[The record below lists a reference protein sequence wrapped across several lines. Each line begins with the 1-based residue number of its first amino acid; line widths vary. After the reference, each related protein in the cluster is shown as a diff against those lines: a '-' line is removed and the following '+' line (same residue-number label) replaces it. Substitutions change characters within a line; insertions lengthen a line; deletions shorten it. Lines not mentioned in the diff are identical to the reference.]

1 MSWHLVQCRND
12 CSPPWKNLSF
22 TVEGENNFKPRS
34 GKWEPYSLKG
44 KKNIICQSI
53 IYFFWHLMKSHL
65 PACFVWAFFPKFR
78 SVTVP
83 YSQSH
88 SHSEC
93 THQSISWKSDL
104 PDTPAMQVR
113 HTNIFLLG
121 FCLCKRP
128 CFPPRTQIPATWEAA
143 ERAGNQKVPPHGV
156 TSAAPDTEVGNNRSP
171 PTGAPFNRWQ
181 GQHTHPALP
190 TASPPSPKHSWFFPR
205 PFTQEVR

>member
-1 MSWHLVQCRND
+1 
-12 CSPPWKNLSF
+12 
-22 TVEGENNFKPRS
+22 
-34 GKWEPYSLKG
+34 
-44 KKNIICQSI
+44 
-53 IYFFWHLMKSHL
+53 MKSHL

-93 THQSISWKSDL
+93 MHQSISWKSDL

-128 CFPPRTQIPATWEAA
+128 CFPP
-143 ERAGNQKVPPHGV
+143 
-156 TSAAPDTEVGNNRSP
+156 SP
-171 PTGAPFNRWQ
+171 EHKSQSPERWQ
-181 GQHTHPALP
+181 REQATKRCYPMVSPVLLLTQRWGTTGHLPQELPLTGGKDGTHTLLSRLPA
-190 TASPPSPKHSWFFPR
+190 PPAQNTLGSSQGPSHKRFIK
-205 PFTQEVR
+205 